1 MYEDETQ
8 NNHLVPQVAEEL
20 EPMSEVGDHYLEA
33 VILLP
38 SWNKIACSHIVAQS
52 HDANQ
57 NPMGRAHTNTILD
70 TRMYQVEF
78 AGDEVTELTS
88 NIIAESMC
96 AQCDA
101 DGNVYLLLD
110 NLFDYSSDNR
120 AIYLTEQQIN

>member
-1 MYEDETQ
+1 M
-8 NNHLVPQVAEEL
+8 P
-20 EPMSEVGDHYLEA
+20 EVGDHYLEA

-38 SWNKIACSHIVAQS
+38 RGDEMTRGHVVAQR

-110 NLFDYSSDNR
+110 NLFDYSNYNR
-120 AIYLTEQQIN
+120 AIYLTEWQNNK